1 MKLLMVRLHMVETLL
16 SWSDSMWRGLQKMSV
31 RDEGHTQMLQH
42 EYADSVR
49 EAIVSDA
56 AEVQARPSFYALV
69 IHSNWVRRI
78 F

>member
-1 MKLLMVRLHMVETLL
+1 
-16 SWSDSMWRGLQKMSV
+16 MSNG
-31 RDEGHTQMLQH
+31 DEGHTQILQH

>member
-1 MKLLMVRLHMVETLL
+1 
-16 SWSDSMWRGLQKMSV
+16 MSNV
-31 RDEGHTQMLQH
+31 DEGRTQILQH
-42 EYADSVR
+42 EYADRVR

-56 AEVQARPSFYALV
+56 AEVQVRPSFYALV